1 MKRVLTFLTA
11 LAFVS
16 AMAISASAAD
26 SGKSCAD
33 AHRQCGFAQKLN
45 LSKGQLEKMKDLR
58 DRFRSETRDLRYDLA
73 IKRIE
78 LRKLFT
84 DPKTEDAALT
94 AKQMEL
100 SSLRQQL
107 QEKKDRMKVEWRKI
121 LTPEQIVQLGKISH
135 RWGHKG
141 WAMKGH
147 CRHHGDVE
155 S

>member
-1 MKRVLTFLTA
+1 
-11 LAFVS
+11 
-16 AMAISASAAD
+16 
-26 SGKSCAD
+26 
-33 AHRQCGFAQKLN
+33 
-45 LSKGQLEKMKDLR
+45 MKDLH
-58 DRFRSETRDLRYDLA
+58 DRFRNETRDLRYDLA

-78 LRKLFT
+78 MRKLFT
-84 DPKTEDAALT
+84 DPKTGDAALT

-100 SSLRQQL
+100 SNIRQQL
-107 QEKKDRMKVEWRKI
+107 QEKKDRMKIEWRKI

-147 CRHHGDVE
+147 CRHHDDFE